1 MALSES
7 ALKTSLSNVGVPDSV
22 KKIRDAH
29 RTAATTLN
37 AVSSI
42 VPGVGTAI
50 VAAQQAAISGAM
62 TSLKAIGTK
71 FAPNLLDLTGD
82 IMTAVNTRVDS
93 AINAIDDLCD
103 GLDVPLPGGKAFSV
117 NSCIALAD
125 EALSNPSLDIAET
138 YLKDGLSDTLPGTI
152 VAGAT
157 GALKNPYKTFGNWVV
172 QTKYDAAGNAIRTA
186 FKKGVPPLSPIIQ
199 CTPDTDFVK
208 IPKELPDVL
217 TINLPSRD
225 IFDNPEG
232 DFGSIA

>member
-1 MALSES
+1 MFYN
-7 ALKTSLSNVGVPDSV
+7 TSKIENNSNNISV
-22 KKIRDAH
+22 KKIRDVH
-29 RTAATTLN
+29 RTATTTLS

-50 VAAQQAAISGAM
+50 VAAQQAAITGAM

-71 FAPNLLDLTGD
+71 FAPDLLDLTGD

-93 AINAIDDLCD
+93 TINAIDDLCD
-103 GLDVPLPGGKAFSV
+103 GLDIPLPGGKAFSV
-117 NSCIALAD
+117 NSCLALAD
-125 EALSNPSLDIAET
+125 EALSNPALDVAET
-138 YLKDGLSDTLPGTI
+138 YLKDGLSETLPGSI

-157 GALKNPYKTFGNWVV
+157 GALKNPYKTFGNWQI

-186 FKKGVPPLSPIIQ
+186 FKKGVPPISPIVD
-199 CTPDTDFVK
+199 CSPDTDFVK

>member
-1 MALSES
+1 MTLSAS
-7 ALKTSLSNVGVPDSV
+7 ALNTTLGNVGVQSDLLSLIDKLDTASSILGAMSSTIPSVDSALLV
-22 KKIRDAH
+22 AQR
-29 RTAATTLN
+29 AAIEGGMT
-37 AVSSI
+37 AVSGLAS
-42 VPGVGTAI
+42 
-50 VAAQQAAISGAM
+50 
-62 TSLKAIGTK
+62 K
-71 FAPNLLDLTGD
+71 FAPDLLDLTGD

-93 AINAIDDLCD
+93 TINAIDDLCD
-103 GLDVPLPGGKAFSV
+103 GLDIPLPGGKAFSV

-125 EALSNPSLDIAET
+125 EALSNPSLDVAET

-157 GALKNPYKTFGNWVV
+157 GGLKNPYKTFGNFQVL
-172 QTKYDAAGNAIRTA
+172 TKYDAAGNAIRTA
-186 FKKGVPPLSPIIQ
+186 FKKGVPPLTPSID

>member
-7 ALKTSLSNVGVPDSV
+7 ALKTNLGNAGVPDAV
-22 KKIRDAH
+22 KEYFD
-29 RTAATTLN
+29 TTETVSAAIAAINT
-37 AVSSI
+37 V
-42 VPGVGTAI
+42 VPGVGTA
-50 VAAQQAAISGAM
+50 VTTAQRAAIEAASAKI
-62 TSLKAIGTK
+62 KAIGTK
-71 FAPNLLDLTGD
+71 FAPDLLDLTGD

-93 AINAIDDLCD
+93 AINAIDDLTD

-125 EALSNPSLDIAET
+125 EALSNPSLDIADT

-186 FKKGVPPLSPIIQ
+186 FKKGVPPLTPVIDCS
-199 CTPDTDFVK
+199 PDTDFVK
-208 IPKELPDVL
+208 IPKEMPDTL
-217 TINLPSRD
+217 TPNIDRKV
-225 IFDNPEG
+225 FDNPEG
-232 DFGSIA
+232 DWGSIA